1 MYIKQNG
8 PAYFFVKSPDE
19 VFFFSKG
26 FVKNFI
32 PLFLQ
37 AVALG
42 KTADTFVTQS
52 ETPSR
57 VKHTTKRRHEE
68 LALWHYKKTV

>member
-8 PAYFFVKSPDE
+8 SAYFFVKSPDE
-19 VFFFSKG
+19 VFFSLKVLSKT

-42 KTADTFVTQS
+42 KTADTFVT
-52 ETPSR
+52 
-57 VKHTTKRRHEE
+57 
-68 LALWHYKKTV
+68 

>member
-8 PAYFFVKSPDE
+8 SAYFFVKSPDE
-19 VFFFSKG
+19 VFFSKG

-42 KTADTFVTQS
+42 KTADTFVT
-52 ETPSR
+52 
-57 VKHTTKRRHEE
+57 
-68 LALWHYKKTV
+68 

>member
-19 VFFFSKG
+19 VFFSLKVLSKTL
-26 FVKNFI
+26 F
-32 PLFLQ
+32 PCFLQ

-42 KTADTFVTQS
+42 KTADTFVT
-52 ETPSR
+52 
-57 VKHTTKRRHEE
+57 
-68 LALWHYKKTV
+68 

>member
-42 KTADTFVTQS
+42 KTADTFVT
-52 ETPSR
+52 
-57 VKHTTKRRHEE
+57 
-68 LALWHYKKTV
+68 